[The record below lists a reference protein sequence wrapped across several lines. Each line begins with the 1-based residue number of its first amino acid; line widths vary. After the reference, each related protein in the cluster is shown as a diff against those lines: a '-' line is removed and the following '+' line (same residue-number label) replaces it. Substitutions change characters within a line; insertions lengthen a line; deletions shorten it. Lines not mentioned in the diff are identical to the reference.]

1 MKRKNSYQKL
11 TKNKYKK
18 LEQEINKI
26 KERNF
31 RVETDK
37 AWETSLFRKL
47 IIAILTYVIIVLFFY
62 FADLP
67 NPFINAIVPTI
78 GFLLSTS
85 SLSIFK
91 KLWIKYWYKRRL

>member
-18 LEQEINKI
+18 LELEINKI

-37 AWETSLFRKL
+37 AWETSFFRKL

-67 NPFINAIVPTI
+67 NPFTNAIVPTI

>member
-1 MKRKNSYQKL
+1 MKRKNLYQKL
-11 TKNKYKK
+11 SINRYKK
-18 LEQEINKI
+18 LDQEINKI

-31 RVETDK
+31 RVEADK
-37 AWETSLFRKL
+37 AWETSLFRKI

-91 KLWIKYWYKRRL
+91 KLWIKFWYKKRL